1 MAGMTKLPSTVRQKT
16 FGETCFRKTHF
27 SCQLWT
33 LGWKQ
38 WHPENNYRQGCWRC
52 TVYVQGN
59 EFKILFFSR
68 WNFHFSILLRFLDF
82 RLFAAEKRLF
92 FFFGEVISTRL
103 LKVYSRCSEEHFR
116 GKKLIFCEKLL
127 IFAVFRLWNL
137 WKFFRRH
144 FLLLRKFQKKCQ
156 HWFIRVELNVQVEK
170 MFFFDRPMC
179 L

>member
-1 MAGMTKLPSTVRQKT
+1 MLEVYCICPGERIQDFIFFPVKLSFFYPFEISGLSAFRSWKT
-16 FGETCFRKTHF
+16 I
-27 SCQLWT
+27 
-33 LGWKQ
+33 
-38 WHPENNYRQGCWRC
+38 
-52 TVYVQGN
+52 V
-59 EFKILFFSR
+59 
-68 WNFHFSILLRFLDF
+68 
-82 RLFAAEKRLF
+82 

-103 LKVYSRCSEEHFR
+103 LKVYSRCSEEHIR